1 MKLMTT
7 CIKRVSNYIWLIHQ
21 YLDELELEKKRYM
34 VKLEESTRGLD
45 KLRDEKESLEVRA
58 LLLKMIRKN
67 QIPDF
72 NLSLTDLRKLIT

>member
-7 CIKRVSNYIWLIHQ
+7 CIKRVSSYIWLIHQ

>member
-7 CIKRVSNYIWLIHQ
+7 CIKRVSSYIWLIHQ

-67 QIPDF
+67 QIPDSIF
-72 NLSLTDLRKLIT
+72 L